1 MKKICLWT
9 AATLL
14 VSFLCLADAAVLQQ
28 VAVSRQGDQVILSLE
43 ATGNL
48 TYAAYPGEGDC
59 FVVELSNLTL
69 DSGIKPRL
77 ESTGLDKPILL
88 EARGGNIQILLPLAA
103 GTEPEILKQGH
114 ALDIRFPVN
123 ARPALQEVQ
132 IQFDGDMPVVRMLGT
147 GLPQPKMDRLSHP
160 DRIVLDFPGTLNQST
175 HGAYF
180 INQRELSKVR
190 VSQFQL
196 TPTPVA
202 RVVLETPRAPAGAPE
217 PFDEGLLLRLGEAQV
232 AETAAPRAAPRE
244 IPIQEAAPV
253 PQTDQVS
260 TLYEVKKISKG
271 SQGYSGEP
279 ISFNLKDAPIQDVLQ
294 SFAELTGLNFVLD
307 PGVSAKVTVRLD
319 QVPWDQA
326 LELILKINNLGYA
339 LDNNVMR
346 IAPVSKLSQEAQQKR
361 QLEKEEDLNLPI
373 QTIIKRLS
381 YSRANT
387 IAANV
392 KKVMS
397 DRGDL
402 FVDDRT
408 NTLIMMDIEKY
419 IPRILDLIKALDLP
433 PRQVQIE
440 ARIVETTKNFTQKLG
455 IMWGFTG
462 VGDTLHGNTTGFK
475 FPSTYEVIGD
485 VSLPN
490 GNQLLG
496 MSFGN
501 ILGSFNLDLSLTAA
515 EADGLVKIVSSP
527 RVVTQD
533 NLQARIQSGVQIPVQ
548 TTANNTTTVQYI
560 DATLM
565 LNVTPQITEAGTITM
580 QINVQKKEPL
590 TGLSVTGGTNAP
602 LSTREAQT
610 QVMVKDG
617 GTTVIGGIYQITD
630 NNSQNR
636 IPFLHRIPILGN
648 LFKDRNISRRHDELL
663 IFITPRV
670 VKSF

>member
-28 VAVSRQGDQVILSLE
+28 VAVSRQGDRVILSLE
-43 ATGNL
+43 ADGNL
-48 TYAAYPGEGDC
+48 AYAAYPGEGDR

-69 DSGIKPRL
+69 DSGIKRRL

-88 EARGGNIQILLPLAA
+88 EAHGGNIQILLPLAA
-103 GTEPEILKQGH
+103 GIEPEILKQGH
-114 ALDIRFPVN
+114 ALDIRFPVH
-123 ARPALQEVQ
+123 ARPALREVQ
-132 IQFDGDMPVVRMLGT
+132 VQFDGDTPVVRMLGD

-160 DRIVLDFPGTLNQST
+160 DRIILDFPGTLNQST

-202 RVVLETPRAPAGAPE
+202 RVVLETPRAPAGVPE
-217 PFDEGLLLRLGEAQV
+217 PFDEGLLLRLGDVQV
-232 AETAAPRAAPRE
+232 AEAAPPPVERE

-326 LELILKINNLGYA
+326 LELILKINNLGYT
-339 LDNNVMR
+339 LENNVMR
-346 IAPVSKLSQEAQQKR
+346 IAPVNKLSQEAQQKR

-381 YSRANT
+381 YSRAGQ
-387 IAANV
+387 IQANV

-408 NTLIMMDIEKY
+408 NTLIMMDIDKY

-455 IMWGFTG
+455 VQWGFTG
-462 VGDTLHGNTTGFK
+462 VGDTLHGNTTGLK
-475 FPSTYEVIGD
+475 FPSTYSVLGD
-485 VSLPN
+485 VALPQ
-490 GNQLLG
+490 GGQVLG
-496 MSFGN
+496 MNFGN
-501 ILGSFNLDLSLTAA
+501 ILGSFNLDLALTAA
-515 EADGLVKIVSSP
+515 EADGLVKVVSSP

-533 NLQARIQSGVQIPVQ
+533 NLPARIQSGIQIPVQ

-565 LNVTPQITEAGTITM
+565 LNVTPQITEAGTISM
-580 QINVQKKEPL
+580 QIQVQKKEPL

-602 LSTREAQT
+602 LSTREATT

-648 LFKDRNISRRHDELL
+648 LFKDRNIARRHDELL